1 MMDLLVDLQRWIY
14 ASIGSE
20 LTGFAKSR
28 DWLTLASVLP
38 LGIVFGAIHAFT
50 PGHGKSVLVTY
61 LVGSRLAVLRGMA
74 VALTL
79 AFTHVAS
86 AVIIAL
92 AAAPLVT
99 RTLGNVGRA
108 PLLEDISRGLLA
120 LIGAW
125 LLWRALR
132 GRHAHAPREGDM
144 VGIVAGLVP
153 CPLTL
158 FVMFYALS
166 RGVPEA
172 GLTFALAMML
182 GVAATLV
189 AFAVLAILA
198 RNGLMLFLQRH
209 GARLDL
215 LTRLLDGAAGLLLI
229 AIGLRELMR

>member
-14 ASIGSE
+14 ASIGGE
-20 LTGFAKSR
+20 LTGFAR
-28 DWLTLASVLP
+28 THDWLALASVLP
-38 LGIVFGAIHAFT
+38 LGIVFGAIHALT

-86 AVIIAL
+86 AVVIAL

-132 GRHAHAPREGDM
+132 GRHAHAPREGYM

-158 FVMFYALS
+158 FVMLFALS

-229 AIGLRELMR
+229 AIGLRELLR

>member
-1 MMDLLVDLQRWIY
+1 MMDFLVDLQRWIY
-14 ASIGSE
+14 GSISGE
-20 LTGFAKSR
+20 LTGFATTR
-28 DWLTLASVLP
+28 NWLTLAAVLP
-38 LGIVFGAIHAFT
+38 LGIVFGAIHALT

-108 PLLEDISRGLLA
+108 PLLEDISRGILA
-120 LIGAW
+120 LIGTW
-125 LLWRALR
+125 LLYRALR
-132 GRHAHAPREGDM
+132 GRHSHAPQEGYM

-172 GLTFALAMML
+172 GLTFAFAMML
-182 GVAATLV
+182 GVAATLI
-189 AFAVLAILA
+189 AFAALAILA
-198 RNGLMLFLQRH
+198 RNWLMVLLQRH
-209 GARLDL
+209 EARLDL
-215 LTRLLDGAAGLLLI
+215 LTRLLDGTAGLVLI
-229 AIGLRELMR
+229 AIGLRELLR